1 MNENLLDL
9 SGKIDE
15 LTVSIYETIAKVADP
30 AGIKYFIIGASARDM
45 ILKHGYGIHTIRA
58 TLDIDIGIQV
68 SSWDDYKKL
77 SSDLI
82 EAGKFTKSKE
92 PHRFLFNNTRI
103 DLIPFG
109 NIETEG
115 NQISWPPEDDVVL
128 NVLGFEEAYKSV
140 IIVRLRSSPVLDI
153 RVASLTGLTRS
164 SLINRI

>member
-103 DLIPFG
+103 DLIRDFF
-109 NIETEG
+109 NRC
-115 NQISWPPEDDVVL
+115 V
-128 NVLGFEEAYKSV
+128 K
-140 IIVRLRSSPVLDI
+140 IIQAAFLFWLTFTSPTI
-153 RVASLTGLTRS
+153 TPLTNLFPA
-164 SLINRI
+164 